1 MQNRKI
7 CNFQK
12 ICVFLFRGASG
23 ASGIHLFSVISFIAC
38 TCPNRSG
45 VGAIDNPGLLE
56 QVFEQYDIPD
66 VPEKNFEHD
75 FSIVCRQKMFI
86 FSLST
91 AFIRNF
97 TYYNLY
103 QRKLKLITRK
113 KYVLPFSLRPLNFL

>member
-1 MQNRKI
+1 MR
-7 CNFQK
+7 F
-12 ICVFLFRGASG
+12 FFRGASG
-23 ASGIHLFSVISFIAC
+23 ASGIHLFSVISFIGC

-66 VPEKNFEHD
+66 VPEKDFEHY

-91 AFIRNF
+91 AFISNF

-103 QRKLKLITRK
+103 
-113 KYVLPFSLRPLNFL
+113 